1 MLRKSGFKVL
11 LLFTAVILLGMWM
24 QYTPQG
30 LMGKANAVGY
40 AVCHRIPSHSF
51 RIQGQPLALCA
62 RCSGQYLGVLLGL
75 LYVGVL
81 GERRSG
87 RPSPV
92 IITLMVLSFLIYAFD
107 GINSFLSV
115 YPELDHLMFYTP
127 RNMYRLLSG
136 MGMGLT
142 VGVGVYFLFSRVV
155 WRQPSTEP
163 VFSSSWLWAG
173 LVGLGGVVSLG
184 VLSGVPAILYPLTLL
199 SVLGLLALL
208 TVLYAVM
215 WTIVFGK
222 ENTYRRGKE
231 LVWVM
236 LGGGVTAMMQ
246 IALLDLLR
254 FWSTGTWSG
263 FHIG

>member
-1 MLRKSGFKVL
+1 MLRKTGIKL
-11 LLFTAVILLGMWM
+11 LLPLTAVILFGIWM

-75 LYVGVL
+75 VYLGVL
-81 GERRSG
+81 GEKRSG
-87 RPSPV
+87 RPSP
-92 IITLMVLSFLIYAFD
+92 IIFSVMGLFFLAYAID

-115 YPELDHLMFYTP
+115 YPELKHLIVYTP
-127 RNMYRLLSG
+127 RNTFRLLSG

-142 VGVGVYFLFSRVV
+142 VGIGVYLLFSRAV
-155 WRQPSTEP
+155 WRRPSSAP
-163 VFSSSWLWAG
+163 VFSSPWPWVG
-173 LVGLGGVVSLG
+173 LFGLGGVVSLG
-184 VLSGVPAILYPLTLL
+184 MLSGLPVILYFLTLL

-208 TVLYAVM
+208 TVLYALV
-215 WTIVFGK
+215 WIIAFGK
-222 ENTYRRGKE
+222 ENTYRTGKE
-231 LVWVM
+231 MVWAV
-236 LGGGVTAMMQ
+236 LGGGITALMQ

-254 FWSTGTWSG
+254 FWSTGTWGG